1 MKQISVV
8 VEDNPGFS
16 LADIT
21 ELMAGKDIN
30 INTIESKTVA
40 SSDVIVMT
48 VDKYDLALK
57 VLRDAAFNAI
67 TEDCLLIK
75 VKDEPGALAKI
86 AIKFKT
92 ANIAI
97 RSFHIIS
104 RNEDTSIAALS
115 TERTAQALELVQDI
129 LVS

>member
-8 VEDNPGFS
+8 VEEQPRFP

-21 ELMAGKDIN
+21 ELMAANDIN
-30 INTIESKTVA
+30 IDTIESETVGNA
-40 SSDVIVMT
+40 SVIVMT
-48 VDKYDLALK
+48 VNKYDLALRA
-57 VLRDAAFNAI
+57 LRDASFNAI

-75 VKDEPGALAKI
+75 LKDEPGALAKI
-86 AIKFKT
+86 ARKFKE
-92 ANIAI
+92 ADLHI

-104 RNEDTSIAALS
+104 RNNDTSIAAIS
-115 TERTAQALELVQDI
+115 TERTEQAMKLVEDI